1 MNNNEWAL
9 KKQIV
14 EVAHKLWDKGFVAA
28 NDGNITIRLN
38 DKEFLTT
45 PTGIS
50 KKSLTVEMIIKVDM
64 KGQPIVHNANYRP
77 SSEAKMHIEV
87 YSQRPDVKAIVHSHP
102 PYCTSFA
109 VAGIPLDKCILP
121 EAIITIGAVPVTPY
135 ALPSTMEIP
144 DAIRPYIKNTDAV
157 LLANHG
163 ALTMGTDVTNAYY
176 KMETLEHSAKILFLS
191 MQLGNVNVISDSEVG
206 RLMQLRDKLNISG
219 KIMQKEPAAAAGNVS
234 DAVIEEITR
243 KVLENVRRGM

>member
-64 KGQPIVHNANYRP
+64 KGQPLVHNANYSP

-87 YSQRPDVKAIVHSHP
+87 YMQRPDIKAIVHSHP

-121 EAIITIGAVPVTPY
+121 EAVLTIGAVPITPY

-176 KMETLEHSAKILFLS
+176 KMETLEHSAHILFLS

-206 RLMQLRDKLNISG
+206 RLMQLRDKLNIGG
-219 KIMQKEPAAAAGNVS
+219 KILQKEPAAGAGNVS

>member
-14 EVAHKLWDKGFVAA
+14 EVGHKLWDKGFVAA

-38 DKEFLTT
+38 DKEILTT

-50 KKSLTVEMIIKVDM
+50 KKALTVEMIIKVDM
-64 KGQPIVHNANYRP
+64 KGKPVVHNANYRP

-87 YSQRPDVKAIVHSHP
+87 YNQRPDINAIVHSHP
-102 PYCTSFA
+102 PFCTSFA
-109 VAGIPLDKCILP
+109 VAGIPLDKFILP
-121 EAIITIGAVPVTPY
+121 EAILTIGAVPVTPY
-135 ALPSTMEIP
+135 GLPSTMEIP
-144 DAIRPYIKNTDAV
+144 DSIRPYIKNTDAV

-163 ALTMGTDVTNAYY
+163 ALTMGSDITTAYF
-176 KMETLEHSAKILFLS
+176 KTETLEHSAHILFRS

-206 RLMQLRDKLNISG
+206 RLMDLREKLNIPG
-219 KIMQKEPAAAAGNVS
+219 KIIKTEKDPVTEVS
-234 DAVIEEITR
+234 DALIEEITR
-243 KVLENVRRGM
+243 KVLENVRKGL

>member
-87 YSQRPDVKAIVHSHP
+87 YMQRPDIKAIVHSHP

-121 EAIITIGAVPVTPY
+121 EAVLTIGAVPVTPY

-176 KMETLEHSAKILFLS
+176 KMETLEHSAQILFLS

-206 RLMQLRDKLNISG
+206 RLMQLRDKLNIGG
-219 KIMQKEPAAAAGNVS
+219 KILQKEPAAAAGNVS
-234 DAVIEEITR
+234 DDVIEEITR
-243 KVLENVRRGM
+243 KVLENVRRGL

>member
-14 EVAHKLWDKGFVAA
+14 EVGHKLWDKNFVAA

-64 KGQPIVHNANYRP
+64 AGNPVVHNANYRP

-87 YSQRPDVKAIVHSHP
+87 YKQRPDVKAIVHAHP
-102 PYCTSFA
+102 IFATSFA
-109 VAGIPLDKCILP
+109 VSGIALDKCILP
-121 EAIITIGAVPVTPY
+121 EAILTVGSVPVTPY
-135 ALPSTMEIP
+135 ALVSTMEIP

-163 ALTMGTDVTNAYY
+163 ALTMGTDVINAYY
-176 KMETLEHSAKILFLS
+176 KMETLEHYAHILFRS
-191 MQLGNVNVISDSEVG
+191 MQLGNVNVISDPEID
-206 RLMQLRDKLNISG
+206 RLMDIREKLNIPG
-219 KIMQKEPAAAAGNVS
+219 KIMHKQKAPAGDISEAL
-234 DAVIEEITR
+234 IEEITK
-243 KVLENVRRGM
+243 KVLDNVRKGL